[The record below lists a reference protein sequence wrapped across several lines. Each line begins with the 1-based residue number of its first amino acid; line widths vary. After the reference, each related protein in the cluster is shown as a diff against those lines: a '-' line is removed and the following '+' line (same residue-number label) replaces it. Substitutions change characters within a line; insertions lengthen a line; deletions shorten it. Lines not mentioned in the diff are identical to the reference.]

1 MQYVITNQELLIKTP
16 NTVYFVKNSTQD
28 NYKLIETDENNNI
41 KTEQEN
47 YLNYIKETIND
58 YKNQFYGRYKGLIVP
73 LTVNVDNILNLV
85 NTIIQYTIDKKYP
98 IGVILL
104 FTDNIQYNDNVNQAI
119 NLLFANNIMIFAGI
133 DVENRNLEDILADID
148 AIVNTYPM
156 IQGLYLN
163 NVNSYTN
170 DNNYLDINI
179 LTGYAF
185 YKDFELISVGINNQ
199 LVDDQN
205 LTKIISDLYV
215 YNVDLSAYSQLNIA
229 QNVLTK
235 NRLIFI
241 GTNKENIQ
249 FSDIENYL
257 NYVRFCYLTD
267 QNSLNT
273 LPTYFQLLTELI
285 DRYNHIFNY

>member
-1 MQYVITNQELLIKTP
+1 MQYVITNQEPLIKTP

-58 YKNQFYGRYKGLIVP
+58 YKNQFYGRYNGLIVP
-73 LTVNVDNILNLV
+73 LVINVDNISEQV

-119 NLLFANNIMIFAGI
+119 NLLSANNIMVFAGI
-133 DVENRNLEDILADID
+133 NVENRNLEDILADID
-148 AIVNTYPM
+148 AITNTYPM
-156 IQGLYLN
+156 IHGLYLN
-163 NVNSYTN
+163 NVNSYIN
-170 DNNYLDINI
+170 NSNYLDINI

-199 LVDDQN
+199 LVGDQN

-215 YNVDLSAYSQLNIA
+215 YNVNLSAYSQLNIS
-229 QNVLTK
+229 TK
-235 NRLIFI
+235 CI
-241 GTNKENIQ
+241 NKK
-249 FSDIENYL
+249 
-257 NYVRFCYLTD
+257 
-267 QNSLNT
+267 
-273 LPTYFQLLTELI
+273 
-285 DRYNHIFNY
+285 